1 MPGLFNR
8 LQDEISAREKQQG
21 LSPVDLLDMPE
32 PLANIINQIVRSNGM
47 KLEAIA
53 EKLGQSS
60 AETQTTLDE
69 LVQKGYVRKVEVKTE
84 AKQPAEIWYKAHFSR
99 KADKSLSL
107 GIWSALDD
115 VFEKIEK
122 D

>member
-1 MPGLFNR
+1 MTGLFNR

-32 PLANIINQIVRSNGM
+32 PLANIINQIIRNNGM
-47 KLEAIA
+47 KLEDIA
-53 EKLGQSS
+53 EKLSQS
-60 AETQTTLDE
+60 AADTKIMLDE
-69 LVQKGYVRKVEVKTE
+69 LVQKGFIRQVEVKQE
-84 AKQPAEIWYKAHFSR
+84 LWYKAHFSR

-107 GIWSALDD
+107 GIWSALGDI
-115 VFEKIEK
+115 FEKVEK

>member
-47 KLEAIA
+47 KLEDIA

-60 AETQTTLDE
+60 ADTQTMLGE
-69 LVQKGYVRKVEVKTE
+69 LVQKGFVRKVLVKEET
-84 AKQPAEIWYKAHFSR
+84 WYKAHFSR